1 MKKSIFGNCKSSE
14 CINIFNNHK
23 NSYVDSKCC
32 FEYLE
37 TKNED
42 VVYRYL

>member
-23 NSYVDSKCC
+23 TSYLDSI
-32 FEYLE
+32 EYLE